1 MARLVNRNKGDNNF
15 MTTPETTVALGT
27 DEGKNRALKN
37 DGLLKTLNAQA
48 LQLLA

>member
-27 DEGKNRALKN
+27 DEE
-37 DGLLKTLNAQA
+37 KTGR
-48 LQLLA
+48 